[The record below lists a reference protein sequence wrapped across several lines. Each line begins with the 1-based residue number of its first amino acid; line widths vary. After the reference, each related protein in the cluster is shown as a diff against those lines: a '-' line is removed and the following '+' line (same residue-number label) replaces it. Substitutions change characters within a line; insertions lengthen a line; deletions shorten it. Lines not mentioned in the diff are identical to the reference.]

1 MKNGTIAKL
10 ETLGDFTFLRRLFS
24 DVKEGRDR
32 TLRERRLSAQLMEWA
47 QADLKELFASLEVT
61 EQGLST
67 EATES
72 RLKEFGPNEVSHEKT
87 MDWHVMLLKNF
98 YNPFIVLLCTL
109 AVASYLLEDMEAV
122 VVLALMVTVSVF
134 MRFFQEYRSSKAAD
148 QLKSLVQTTATVT
161 RSDSVTAD
169 VGEAAQVGVAPA
181 RQHGT
186 RKEIPLRNL
195 VPGDVIHLSAGDMVP
210 ADVRLISAKD
220 LFISQSVLTG
230 ESLPVEK
237 YDTLKGVVE
246 KHAGLPTGISA
257 SPLDLPNIAF
267 MGTNVVSGT
276 STALV
281 LATGSR
287 TYFGWVARSVTGYR
301 AKTSFDLGV
310 NSVSWLLVRFS
321 LVMMPLVL
329 LLNGFAKGEWMSAV
343 LFALS
348 VGVGLTPE
356 MLPMIV
362 TSNLALGAIRLSRQK
377 VIVKRL
383 NSIQNLGAIDV
394 LCTDK
399 TGTLT
404 QDRVILIK
412 HLDLNG
418 NEDEEVLEYAY
429 LNSYYQTGL
438 KNLLDVAVLEHED
451 LARTRKLTQ
460 RFLKTDEIPFDF
472 VRRRMSVAVHE
483 AFTGKDLLITKGAV
497 EETIRVCTAV
507 RVHGEKIPFSEEER
521 QKALELHDHL
531 NREGL
536 RVIAVAYR
544 ELVSDISKPR
554 TVADEMDMVLAGYVA
569 FLDPPKD
576 SANEAVE
583 ALKRSGVTVKVLS
596 GDNEIVTR
604 GVCKWVGIRI
614 DGLMRGPEVD
624 ILSEDEL
631 AQTVEETSV
640 FVKLTPLQ
648 KARVIRALQR
658 RGHTVGYLG
667 DGINDAAALRDAD
680 VGISV
685 DTAVDIAKESADMI
699 LLDKDLMV
707 IEEGVV
713 TGRKMF
719 GNIIKYIKMA
729 ASSNF
734 GNVFTVLGASVILPF
749 LPMQPIHLLVQNL
762 LYDLSQTMIPFDDV
776 DKEFIEKPRK
786 WDASG
791 IARFMFF
798 MGPISSI
805 FDYTTFAVMWY
816 VFGANSEAQQALFQS
831 GWFVE
836 ALVSQTLIVHLIRTQ
851 KIPFL
856 QSVASLPLILTT
868 CVVAAIG
875 IYVPFSQLGG
885 MVGFVPLP
893 ISYFGWL
900 VATLLSYSVLT
911 QVIKV
916 WFVSKYRSWL

>member
-1 MKNGTIAKL
+1 MKNAMTTKFESFEI
-10 ETLGDFTFLRRLFS
+10 FPFVRRLFS
-24 DVKEGRDR
+24 DIRDVQDR
-32 TLRERRLSAQLMEWA
+32 TLRERSLSAQITEWA
-47 QADLKELFASLEVT
+47 QTDLKDMFSSLEVT

-67 EATES
+67 EAATI
-72 RLKEFGPNEVSHEKT
+72 RLEKFGPNEVSHEKIAP
-87 MDWHVMLLKNF
+87 WYLMLLKNF
-98 YNPFIVLLCTL
+98 YNPFIVLLCAL
-109 AVASYLLEDMEAV
+109 AVASYLLKDNEAV
-122 VVLALMVTVSVF
+122 LVLALMVTVSVF
-134 MRFFQEYRSSKAAD
+134 MRFFQEYRSSKAAE
-148 QLKSLVQTTATVT
+148 QLKSLVQTTTTVT
-161 RSDSVTAD
+161 RWDSPTAE
-169 VGEAAQVGVAPA
+169 VGEAAQMGVAPA
-181 RQHGT
+181 RRYGV
-186 RKEIPLRNL
+186 RKEIPLRDL
-195 VPGDVIHLSAGDMVP
+195 VPGDIVHLSAGDMVP
-210 ADVRLISAKD
+210 GDVRLISAKD

-246 KHAGLPTGISA
+246 KHAGLSTGISA
-257 SPLDLPNIAF
+257 SPLDLPNIGF

-276 STALV
+276 ATALA
-281 LATGSR
+281 LATGDR
-287 TYFGWVARSVTGYR
+287 TYFGWMARSVTGYR

-329 LLNGFAKGEWMSAV
+329 LLNGFAKGEWMSA
-343 LFALS
+343 LFFALS

-418 NEDEEVLEYAY
+418 NEDEDVLECAY

-451 LARTRKLTQ
+451 LARTRKLSE

-497 EETIRVCTAV
+497 EEIIRVCTSAK
-507 RVHGEKIPFSEEER
+507 VHGEEIPFSEDEQR
-521 QKALELHDHL
+521 KALELHDHL

-536 RVIAVAYR
+536 RVIAVARR

-554 TVADEMDMVLAGYVA
+554 TVADEADMVLAGYIA

-576 SANEAVE
+576 SAKDAVD
-583 ALKRSGVTVKVLS
+583 ALKRSGVNVKVLS

-631 AQTVEETSV
+631 ALAVEETTV

-648 KARVIRALQR
+648 KARVIRALQK
-658 RGHTVGYLG
+658 RGHAVGYLG

-707 IEEGVV
+707 IEEGII

-734 GNVFTVLGASVILPF
+734 GNVFSVLGASVILPF
-749 LPMQPIHLLVQNL
+749 LPMQPIHILVQNL

-776 DKEFIEKPRK
+776 DKEFTEKPRK

-798 MGPISSI
+798 IGPISSI

-816 VFGANSEAQQALFQS
+816 VFGANSEAHQALFQS

-836 ALVSQTLIVHLIRTQ
+836 ALLSQTLIVHLIRTQ

-868 CVVAAIG
+868 SVIAAVG
-875 IYVPFSQLGG
+875 IFVPFSRLGA
-885 MVGFVPLP
+885 MIDLAPLP
-893 ISYFGWL
+893 PQYFGWL
-900 VATLLSYSVLT
+900 IATLVSYSILS
-911 QVIKV
+911 QLIKV
-916 WFVSKYRSWL
+916 WFIRKYHSWL

>member
-1 MKNGTIAKL
+1 MKNGTTAKL
-10 ETLGDFTFLRRLFS
+10 ETLADITFLRRLFS
-24 DVKEGRDR
+24 DVKEVRDR
-32 TLRERRLSAQLMEWA
+32 AQRERRLSAQLLEWA
-47 QADLKELFASLEVT
+47 QADLKELLSSLDTT

-67 EATES
+67 ETAES
-72 RLKEFGPNEVSHEKT
+72 RLQEFGPNEVSHEKT
-87 MDWHVMLLKNF
+87 ARWYAMLVKNF
-98 YNPFIVLLCTL
+98 YNPFIALLCAL
-109 AVASYLLEDMEAV
+109 AVASYFLRDTEAV
-122 VVLALMVTVSVF
+122 VVLVVMVMVSVL

-161 RSDSVTAD
+161 RSDNMTAEPSETTQM
-169 VGEAAQVGVAPA
+169 GIAPA
-181 RQHGT
+181 RRHGV
-186 RKEIPLRNL
+186 RKEIPLRDL
-195 VPGDVIHLSAGDMVP
+195 VPGDIIHLSAGDMVP

-220 LFISQSVLTG
+220 LYISQSVLTG

-237 YDTLKGVVE
+237 YDTLQRVVE
-246 KHAGLPTGISA
+246 KHVRIPSSV
-257 SPLDLPNIAF
+257 SPSLLDLPNVAF

-276 STALV
+276 GTALV
-281 LATGSR
+281 LATGSA
-287 TYFGWVARSVTGYR
+287 TYFGWMARSLAGYR

-321 LVMMPLVL
+321 LVMIPLVL

-343 LFALS
+343 LFALA

-418 NEDEEVLEYAY
+418 DEDEEVLEYAY

-451 LARTRKLTQ
+451 LGRTRKLTQ

-497 EETIRVCTAV
+497 EEILRACTAV
-507 RVHGEKIPFSEEER
+507 RVHGERIPLGEEAR
-521 QKALELHDHL
+521 RKALELHDHL

-544 ELVSDISKPR
+544 ELVSDVSKPR
-554 TVADEMDMVLAGYVA
+554 TVTDEADMVLAGYMA
-569 FLDPPKD
+569 FLDPPKE
-576 SANEAVE
+576 SAKEAIE
-583 ALKRSGVTVKVLS
+583 ALKRNGVTVKVLS

-614 DGLMRGPEVD
+614 DSLMAGPQVD
-624 ILSEDEL
+624 MLGEDEL
-631 AQTVEETSV
+631 AGAAEDTTV

-648 KARVIRALQR
+648 KARVIRALQK

-707 IEEGVV
+707 IEEGIV

-734 GNVFTVLGASVILPF
+734 GNVFSVLGASVILPF

-776 DKEFIEKPRK
+776 DKEFTEKPRK

-798 MGPISSI
+798 IGPISSV

-816 VFGANSEAQQALFQS
+816 VFGANSEARQALFQS

-836 ALVSQTLIVHLIRTQ
+836 ALLSQTLIVHLIRTQ

-868 CVVAAIG
+868 SVVAAVG
-875 IYVPFSQLGG
+875 IYIPFSHLGA
-885 MVGFVPLP
+885 MIDLVPLP
-893 ISYFGWL
+893 PQYFVWL
-900 VATLLSYSVLT
+900 LGTLLGYSILCQT
-911 QVIKV
+911 IKV
-916 WFVSKYRSWL
+916 WFIRKYQSWL

>member
-1 MKNGTIAKL
+1 MKNAMTTKFESFEI
-10 ETLGDFTFLRRLFS
+10 FPFVRRLFS
-24 DVKEGRDR
+24 DIRDVQDR
-32 TLRERRLSAQLMEWA
+32 TLRERSLSAQITEWA
-47 QADLKELFASLEVT
+47 QTDLKDMFSSLEVT

-67 EATES
+67 EAATI
-72 RLKEFGPNEVSHEKT
+72 RLEKFGPNEVSHEKIAP
-87 MDWHVMLLKNF
+87 WYLMLLKNF
-98 YNPFIVLLCTL
+98 YNPFIVLLCAL
-109 AVASYLLEDMEAV
+109 AVASYLLKDNEAV
-122 VVLALMVTVSVF
+122 LVLALMVTVSVF
-134 MRFFQEYRSSKAAD
+134 MRFFQEYRSSKAAE
-148 QLKSLVQTTATVT
+148 QLKSLVQTTTTVT
-161 RSDSVTAD
+161 RWDSPTAE
-169 VGEAAQVGVAPA
+169 VGEAAQMGVAPA
-181 RQHGT
+181 RRYGV
-186 RKEIPLRNL
+186 RKEIPLRDL
-195 VPGDVIHLSAGDMVP
+195 VPGDIVHLSAGDMVP
-210 ADVRLISAKD
+210 GDVRLISAKD

-246 KHAGLPTGISA
+246 KHAGLSTGISA
-257 SPLDLPNIAF
+257 SPLDLPNIGF

-276 STALV
+276 ATALA
-281 LATGSR
+281 LATGDR
-287 TYFGWVARSVTGYR
+287 TYFGWMARSVTGYR

-329 LLNGFAKGEWMSAV
+329 LLNGFAKGEWMSA
-343 LFALS
+343 LFFALS

-418 NEDEEVLEYAY
+418 NEDEDVLECAY

-451 LARTRKLTQ
+451 LARTRKLSE

-497 EETIRVCTAV
+497 EEIIRVCTSAK
-507 RVHGEKIPFSEEER
+507 VHGEEIPFSEDEQR
-521 QKALELHDHL
+521 KALELHDHL

-536 RVIAVAYR
+536 RVIAVARR

-554 TVADEMDMVLAGYVA
+554 TVADEADMVLAGYIA

-576 SANEAVE
+576 SAKDAVD
-583 ALKRSGVTVKVLS
+583 ALKRSGVNVKVLS

-631 AQTVEETSV
+631 ALAVEETTV

-648 KARVIRALQR
+648 KARVIRALQK
-658 RGHTVGYLG
+658 RGHAVGYLG

-707 IEEGVV
+707 IEEGII

-734 GNVFTVLGASVILPF
+734 GNVFSVLGASVILPF
-749 LPMQPIHLLVQNL
+749 LPMQPIHILVQNL

-776 DKEFIEKPRK
+776 DKEFTEKPRK

-798 MGPISSI
+798 IGPISSI

-816 VFGANSEAQQALFQS
+816 VFGANSEAHQALFQS

-836 ALVSQTLIVHLIRTQ
+836 ALLSQTLIVHLIRTQ

-868 CVVAAIG
+868 SVIAAVG
-875 IYVPFSQLGG
+875 IFVPFSRLGA
-885 MVGFVPLP
+885 MIELAPLP
-893 ISYFGWL
+893 PQYFGWL
-900 VATLLSYSVLT
+900 IAPLVSYSILS
-911 QVIKV
+911 QLIKV
-916 WFVSKYRSWL
+916 WFIRKYHSWL

>member
-1 MKNGTIAKL
+1 MNNESTTKL
-10 ETLGDFTFLRRLFS
+10 VSPDGFTFLRRLLS
-24 DVKEGRDR
+24 NVKEVSDR
-32 TLRERRLSAQLMEWA
+32 TQKEKRLSAQLIEWA
-47 QADLKELFASLEVT
+47 RTDVKDLFNSLEAA
-61 EQGLST
+61 EQGLSN
-67 EATES
+67 EVAER
-72 RLKEFGPNEVSHEKT
+72 RLEEFGPNEVSHERST
-87 MDWHVMLLKNF
+87 LWYVMVLKNF
-98 YNPFIVLLCTL
+98 YNPFIMLLSAL
-109 AVASYLLEDMEAV
+109 AMAGYLLDDMKAV
-122 VVLALMVTVSVF
+122 TVLTLMVTLSVL

-161 RSDSVTAD
+161 RSDSATA
-169 VGEAAQVGVAPA
+169 GSGQAPQMGVAPA
-181 RQHGT
+181 RQHGV
-186 RKEIPLRNL
+186 RKEIPLRDL
-195 VPGDVIHLSAGDMVP
+195 VPGDIVHLSAGDMVP

-220 LFISQSVLTG
+220 LFISQSALTG

-237 YDTLKGVVE
+237 YDTLRDVVQ
-246 KHAGLPTGISA
+246 KHAAGPIGAGA

-276 STALV
+276 ATALA

-287 TYFGWVARSVTGYR
+287 TYFGWMARSVTGYR
-301 AKTSFDLGV
+301 AKTSFDTGV

-329 LLNGFAKGEWMSAV
+329 LLNGFAKGEWMSAL

-362 TSNLALGAIRLSRQK
+362 TANLALGAIRLSRQK

-404 QDRVILIK
+404 QDRVILIR

-438 KNLLDVAVLEHED
+438 KNLLDLAVLEHED
-451 LARTRKLTQ
+451 LARTRQLTQ

-483 AFTGKDLLITKGAV
+483 AFTGKDVLITKGAV
-497 EETIRVCTAV
+497 EEIIRMCTSV
-507 RVHGEKIPFSEEER
+507 RIHGETIPLDDDER
-521 QKALELHDHL
+521 RKALELDNHL

-544 ELVSDISKPR
+544 ELISDITKPR
-554 TVADEMDMVLAGYVA
+554 TVADEADMVLAGYMA
-569 FLDPPKD
+569 FLDPPKE
-576 SANEAVE
+576 SAKKAIE
-583 ALKRSGVTVKVLS
+583 ALKRSGVKVKVLS
-596 GDNEIVTR
+596 GDNEIVNR
-604 GVCKWVGIRI
+604 GVCRWVGIQI
-614 DGLMRGPEVD
+614 DGLMTGPNVD
-624 ILSEDEL
+624 RLSEEEL
-631 AQTVEETSV
+631 AQAAEETAV
-640 FVKLTPLQ
+640 FVKMTPLH
-648 KARVIRALQR
+648 KARIIRALQT

-707 IEEGVV
+707 IEEGVI

-719 GNIIKYIKMA
+719 GNIIKYIKMT

-734 GNVFTVLGASVILPF
+734 GNVFSVLGASVIFPF

-776 DKEFIEKPRK
+776 DKEFTERPRK

-798 MGPISSI
+798 IGPISSI

-816 VFGANSEAQQALFQS
+816 VFGANSEVHQTLFQS

-836 ALVSQTLIVHLIRTQ
+836 ALLSQTLIVHLIRTQ

-856 QSVASLPLILTT
+856 QSIASLPLILTT
-868 CVVAAIG
+868 CAVIAIG
-875 IYVPFSQLGG
+875 TYLPFSPLGA
-885 MVGFVPLP
+885 MIHLVPLP
-893 ISYFGWL
+893 PEYFVWL
-900 VATLLSYSVLT
+900 LATLLSYSLLT
-911 QVIKV
+911 QLIKI
-916 WFVSKYRSWL
+916 WFMRKYHSWL

>member
-1 MKNGTIAKL
+1 MKNVTTMKL
-10 ETLGDFTFLRRLFS
+10 ESFRAFPFLQRLLS

-32 TLRERRLSAQLMEWA
+32 TLREKRLSTQLLEWA
-47 QADLKELFASLEVT
+47 QADVKELFSSLEVT

-67 EATES
+67 EVAES
-72 RLKEFGPNEVSHEKT
+72 RLKEFGPNEVSHEKSAR
-87 MDWHVMLLKNF
+87 WYVLLLKNF
-98 YNPFIVLLCTL
+98 YNPFIVLLGAL
-109 AVASYLLEDMEAV
+109 AVASYLLDDMEAV

-148 QLKSLVQTTATVT
+148 QLKSLVQTTATAT
-161 RSDSVTAD
+161 RSDSATAEL
-169 VGEAAQVGVAPA
+169 GEAAQVGRAPA
-181 RQHGT
+181 RQHVM
-186 RKEIPLRNL
+186 RKEIPLRDL
-195 VPGDVIHLSAGDMVP
+195 VPGDIIHLSAGDMVP

-237 YDTLKGVVE
+237 YDVLRGVVK
-246 KHAGLPTGISA
+246 KHAGVPTGVSG

-276 STALV
+276 ATALA

-287 TYFGWVARSVTGYR
+287 TYFGWMARSVTGYR

-329 LLNGFAKGEWMSAV
+329 LLNGFAKGEWMSAI

-383 NSIQNLGAIDV
+383 NSIQNLGAVDV

-418 NEDEEVLEYAY
+418 NEDEQVLEYAY

-451 LARTRKLTQ
+451 LARTRQLTE
-460 RFLKTDEIPFDF
+460 RFIKTDEIPFDF
-472 VRRRMSVAVHE
+472 ARRRMSVAVHE
-483 AFTGKDLLITKGAV
+483 AFSGKDLVITKGAV
-497 EETIRVCTAV
+497 EEIIQVCASI
-507 RVHGEKIPFSEEER
+507 RVHGRKMLFGEEER
-521 QKALELHDHL
+521 RKALELHDSL

-544 ELVSDISKPR
+544 QLMSDISRPR
-554 TVADEMDMVLAGYVA
+554 TLADETDMVLAGYIA

-576 SANEAVE
+576 SAKEAVK

-604 GVCKWVGIRI
+604 GVCKWVGIPI
-614 DGLMRGPEVD
+614 AGLMRGPEVD
-624 ILSEDEL
+624 TLSEDQL
-631 AQTVEETSV
+631 AQVVEETTV
-640 FVKLTPLQ
+640 FVKLTPVQ

-707 IEEGVV
+707 IDQGVI

-786 WDASG
+786 WDPSG

-798 MGPISSI
+798 IGPISSI

-816 VFGANSEAQQALFQS
+816 VFGANSEAHQALFQS

-836 ALVSQTLIVHLIRTQ
+836 ALLSQTLIVHLMRTQ

-868 CVVAAIG
+868 CVVAAVG
-875 IYVPFSQLGG
+875 IYIPFSVLGK
-885 MVGFVPLP
+885 MIDFVPLP
-893 ISYFGWL
+893 AEYFAWL
-900 VATLLSYSVLT
+900 LATLLTYSLMT
-911 QVIKV
+911 QTMKV
-916 WFVSKYRSWL
+916 WFVRKYHAWL